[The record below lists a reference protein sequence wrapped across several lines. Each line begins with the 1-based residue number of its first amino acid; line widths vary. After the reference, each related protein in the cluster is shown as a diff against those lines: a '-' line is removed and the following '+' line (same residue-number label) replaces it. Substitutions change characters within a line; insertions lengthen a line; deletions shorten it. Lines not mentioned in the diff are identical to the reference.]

1 MPSFSREEIQSA
13 LDHYAIVADQ
23 AAKSGDWGPWAEL
36 FTEDCTYIEHVYGE
50 FHGREEVLA
59 WISKTMGVFPFTK
72 MNAFPWDWY
81 TIDAEQGWV
90 IGHRSDREPIRRSG
104 RWQGLPG
111 RELDPLGV
119 RRQWAVVLGGGHLQP
134 DAFPA
139 GRRGLARRVAA
150 APPRRAERLSSY
162 IRPLKSNRPE
172 SMPAWK
178 PLSAIRFVP
187 FM

>member
-13 LDHYAIVADQ
+13 LDHYAVVADQ

-81 TIDAEQGWV
+81 TIDAEQGWG
-90 IGHRSDREPIRRSG
+90 IGQIENRFADPGDGKVYQAANWTRLVYAGNNLWSSEEDVYNPMHFQPVVEGWLAAWQQHHPDEPNG
-104 RWQGLPG
+104 
-111 RELDPLGV
+111 
-119 RRQWAVVLGGGHLQP
+119 
-134 DAFPA
+134 
-139 GRRGLARRVAA
+139 
-150 APPRRAERLSSY
+150 
-162 IRPLKSNRPE
+162 
-172 SMPAWK
+172 
-178 PLSAIRFVP
+178 
-187 FM
+187 